1 MEALAGASFNLHH
14 KLRAREVT
22 AARPGASTHRSRRF
36 YESIYPTKTVRA
48 STQPRINPSD
58 HPRILPLRASS
69 VQLHLPPNVS
79 IELIHPLRPFHR
91 MQVDHVTVP
100 DDVHVKRFTDDGRY
114 LLCFSRNQ
122 RELVVYRLSLI
133 HI

>member
-48 STQPRINPSD
+48 STHNRESIPRTTRRSFP
-58 HPRILPLRASS
+58 PLRASS
-69 VQLHLPPNVS
+69 VQLDLPSNVS
-79 IELIHPLRPFHR
+79 IELIH
-91 MQVDHVTVP
+91 
-100 DDVHVKRFTDDGRY
+100 
-114 LLCFSRNQ
+114 
-122 RELVVYRLSLI
+122 LS
-133 HI
+133 HSSPPRAG

>member
-69 VQLHLPPNVS
+69 VKLHLPPNVS
-79 IELIHPLRPFHR
+79 IELIHPRARSFPPHA
-91 MQVDHVTVP
+91 
-100 DDVHVKRFTDDGRY
+100 G
-114 LLCFSRNQ
+114 
-122 RELVVYRLSLI
+122 
-133 HI
+133 

>member
-58 HPRILPLRASS
+58 HPSVPRFRASS
-69 VQLHLPPNVS
+69 VQLDLPPNVS
-79 IELIHPLRPFHR
+79 IELIH
-91 MQVDHVTVP
+91 
-100 DDVHVKRFTDDGRY
+100 
-114 LLCFSRNQ
+114 SRAH
-122 RELVVYRLSLI
+122 SFPP
-133 HI
+133 HAG

>member
-58 HPRILPLRASS
+58 HPRVLPAPPRIVCPRATILPTRRGPRTA
-69 VQLHLPPNVS
+69 
-79 IELIHPLRPFHR
+79 
-91 MQVDHVTVP
+91 
-100 DDVHVKRFTDDGRY
+100 
-114 LLCFSRNQ
+114 
-122 RELVVYRLSLI
+122 
-133 HI
+133 